1 MYLHPQKMLVTILQI
16 RLLQP
21 NTHLKQLMGLN
32 AISFS
37 PSGVQYMAFLMNFV
51 MRWGDCYGGDYRGC
65 GKEQGYEAFHS
76 RHIGIQ
82 K

>member
-1 MYLHPQKMLVTILQI
+1 V
-16 RLLQP
+16 
-21 NTHLKQLMGLN
+21 
-32 AISFS
+32 
-37 PSGVQYMAFLMNFV
+37 
-51 MRWGDCYGGDYRGC
+51 GDCYGGDYSGC